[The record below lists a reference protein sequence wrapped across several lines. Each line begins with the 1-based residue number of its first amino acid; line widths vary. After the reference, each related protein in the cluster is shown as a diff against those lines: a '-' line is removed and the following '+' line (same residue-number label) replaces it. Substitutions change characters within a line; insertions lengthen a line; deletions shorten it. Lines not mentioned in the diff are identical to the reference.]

1 MQYFTNANARIF
13 DVYIEGALVVDNID
27 VYALAPGG
35 NIPYIVAVP
44 TFVKDTAITIDFVRN
59 KQNPQINGIEVLYT
73 GAPISAPVKAPV
85 VAPITP
91 PIKAPVQAPSPVVVP
106 IKPPTKAPV
115 LAPILPPA
123 NAPLPTTGGNIVHRI
138 NCGSTKQVVV
148 PPNNV
153 VWTQD
158 QYSSSGLSFDTC
170 GDVTTSIH
178 CTSRYFRT
186 TDAAPHRYNLPV
198 AVSNRMYTVRLHFA
212 EQVRYFSLY
221 IQL

>member
-1 MQYFTNANARIF
+1 MQYFTNTNARIF
-13 DVYIEGALVVDNID
+13 DVYIEGALVVDNVD

-44 TFVKDTAITIDFVRN
+44 IFVKDTAITIDFVRN

-85 VAPITP
+85 VAPIT
-91 PIKAPVQAPSPVVVP
+91 
-106 IKPPTKAPV
+106 PPTKAPV